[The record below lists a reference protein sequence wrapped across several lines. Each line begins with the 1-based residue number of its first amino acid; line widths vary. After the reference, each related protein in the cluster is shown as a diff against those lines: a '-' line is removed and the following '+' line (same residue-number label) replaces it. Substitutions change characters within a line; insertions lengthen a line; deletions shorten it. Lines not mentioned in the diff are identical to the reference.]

1 MPWHKKVAHNE
12 SPARLLKLFSES
24 NNRSQS
30 KKVHITM
37 PWKALQTQHS
47 AIYNWQG
54 YRSGYGEG
62 RQQLD
67 NCIRIFLVYL
77 VGPSWASKWLS
88 IHMESTFMF
97 LLMISPKFGQFFQSL
112 PKNVIACYLPDCVS
126 AVHTRWCSP
135 IEPSIMIFLN
145 CLSLCF
151 NVQNSFLSRPIVDG
165 GCRDFFCPHL

>member
-62 RQQLD
+62 RQLLGNSYGINFYVSSDDFSKVWAVFPIPPQKCYCLLPTWLCLCGTYEVMLAHRTKHND
-67 NCIRIFLVYL
+67 IFKLLV
-77 VGPSWASKWLS
+77 
-88 IHMESTFMF
+88 IMF
-97 LLMISPKFGQFFQSL
+97 QCSAQFSFE
-112 PKNVIACYLPDCVS
+112 
-126 AVHTRWCSP
+126 TCSGWW
-135 IEPSIMIFLN
+135 
-145 CLSLCF
+145 
-151 NVQNSFLSRPIVDG
+151 VQRL
-165 GCRDFFCPHL
+165 FCPHL